1 MSKQVTK
8 RYKLN
13 YFDIERNSNKV
24 WEGIAYSD
32 GTFESRWGRV
42 VEGAHLARNI
52 KTLGSAFS
60 AECELE
66 SKKREK
72 LSKGYKDSQVF
83 DDEITVTMMPN
94 GDLKNI
100 AVKEIGGADD
110 RTTLELLEYLAEV
123 NIHNITHSTSI
134 KYNAANATFSTPL
147 GVLTPTAVADARDI
161 LNEIQDQNSRGN
173 LHSILRTNKIRD
185 YFQLVPKDFGRKIPQ
200 ADELLNSAHAIQKES
215 DILESI
221 ESAISNAQKTSSGD
235 PVFKCRLTKLPHYTP
250 EGRNE
255 FRRIRSLFESTK
267 NAGHG
272 YTATLKLKRVY
283 EVEIEDMKKNF
294 DACSARLGNVR
305 SDLWHGTKA
314 SNLLSILRSGLIIP
328 PSSATHCTGRMFG
341 NGIYTSNQSTKALNY
356 ATNMWNRSGA
366 SGQRT
371 FMFLC
376 DTALG
381 KTHKPGSYNSNLPAK
396 GTDST
401 WVEAGTAGVLNH
413 ECIVYSVDQI
423 NLRYLCEFGE

>member
-13 YFDIERNSNKV
+13 YFDIDRNSNKV

-32 GTFESRWGRV
+32 GTFKSRWGRV
-42 VEGAHLARNI
+42 VEGANLASNE
-52 KTLGSAFS
+52 KNLGSSS
-60 AECELE
+60 AAETELE
-66 SKKREK
+66 NKKREK
-72 LSKGYKDSQVF
+72 IAKGYKDSQVF
-83 DDEITVTMMPN
+83 DDEIIITTTPGGN
-94 GDLKNI
+94 LKNI

-110 RTTLELLEYLAEV
+110 VTTLELLEYLAEV
-123 NIHNITHSTSI
+123 NIHNITASTSI

-161 LNEIQDQNSRGN
+161 LAAIDAQNSSGDPN
-173 LHSILRTNKIRD
+173 SILRTNKIRD
-185 YFQLVPKDFGRKIPQ
+185 YFQLVPKDFGRKIPE
-200 ADELLNSAHAIQKES
+200 ASELLNSQTKIQKEN
-215 DILESI
+215 DILDAI
-221 ESAISNAQKTSSGD
+221 ESAISNAQNTKSGE
-235 PVFKCRLTKLPHYTP
+235 PIFKCRLTKIPHWTP

-267 NAGHG
+267 NINHG
-272 YTATLKLKRVY
+272 YTSTLKLKRIY
-283 EVEIEDMKKNF
+283 EVEIEDMKANF
-294 DACSARLGNVR
+294 DKCSAKLGNVR

-328 PSSATHCTGRMFG
+328 PRSSAHCTGRMFG

-356 ATNMWNRSGA
+356 ATSMWNRSGQDK
-366 SGQRT
+366 QRT

-401 WVEAGTAGVLNH
+401 WVEAGTAGVMNH
-413 ECIVYSVDQI
+413 ECIVYSVDRI